1 MANLH
6 SAKLIEGI
14 HFPFFFLFFI
24 LTDNRWNTL
33 QTSLRVNLYELLKL
47 QMFWLSIWEL
57 LRPVR

>member
-14 HFPFFFLFFI
+14 NFFSVFFFFI

-57 LRPVR
+57 FGPVR

>member
-14 HFPFFFLFFI
+14 HFSVFFLV
-24 LTDNRWNTL
+24 LTDSRWNTL

-47 QMFWLSIWEL
+47 QMFWLSIWEFFG
-57 LRPVR
+57 PVR

>member
-14 HFPFFFLFFI
+14 LFSVFFFLI

-47 QMFWLSIWEL
+47 QMFWLCIWEL
-57 LRPVR
+57 FQPVR

>member
-14 HFPFFFLFFI
+14 LFSVFFFLI

-57 LRPVR
+57 FRPVR

>member
-14 HFPFFFLFFI
+14 HFSVFFFFI

-33 QTSLRVNLYELLKL
+33 QMSLRVNLYELLKL

-57 LRPVR
+57 FRPVR

>member
-14 HFPFFFLFFI
+14 HFSFFFLI
-24 LTDNRWNTL
+24 LTDSRWNTL

-47 QMFWLSIWEL
+47 QMFGLSIWEL
-57 LRPVR
+57 FWPVR

>member
-14 HFPFFFLFFI
+14 HFSIFFFFFI

-33 QTSLRVNLYELLKL
+33 QMSLRVNLYELLKL

-57 LRPVR
+57 FRPVR

>member
-14 HFPFFFLFFI
+14 HFSVFFFLI

-33 QTSLRVNLYELLKL
+33 QMSLRVNLYELLKL

-57 LRPVR
+57 FRPVG

>member
-14 HFPFFFLFFI
+14 LFSIFYFFI

-33 QTSLRVNLYELLKL
+33 QMSLRVNLYELLKL

-57 LRPVR
+57 FRPVG

>member
-1 MANLH
+1 MANVH

-14 HFPFFFLFFI
+14 LFSVFFFLI

-47 QMFWLSIWEL
+47 QMFWLCIWEL
-57 LRPVR
+57 FQPVR

>member
-14 HFPFFFLFFI
+14 LFSVFFFLI

-57 LRPVR
+57 FQPVR

>member
-14 HFPFFFLFFI
+14 LFSVFFFLI

-33 QTSLRVNLYELLKL
+33 QMSLRVNLYELLKL

-57 LRPVR
+57 FQPVR

>member
-14 HFPFFFLFFI
+14 HFSVFFFFLI

-57 LRPVR
+57 FRPVR